1 MKEVWNSPKK
11 RVSKSACV
19 LLPNKGWISID
30 LCGVGRAFL
39 SMLQPEGDGRKQIE
53 APPQRTE

>member
-1 MKEVWNSPKK
+1 MKVVWNSPKK

-19 LLPNKGWISID
+19 LLPNKGWISIY

-53 APPQRTE
+53 APP